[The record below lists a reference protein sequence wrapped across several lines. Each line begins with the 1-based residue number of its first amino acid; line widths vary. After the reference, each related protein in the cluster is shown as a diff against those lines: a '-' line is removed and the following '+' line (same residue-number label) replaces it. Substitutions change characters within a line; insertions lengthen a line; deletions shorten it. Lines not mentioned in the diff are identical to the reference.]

1 MYIIIVINIVN
12 GIRTNTM
19 MFLKNFDISFLML
32 VIDIKNDGIKNK
44 PNRAICILKSQS
56 NTFTLSSNKVTAVD
70 MIIVNP
76 IFNIK

>member
-1 MYIIIVINIVN
+1 MYMYIIAVINIVN

-56 NTFTLSSNKVTAVD
+56 NTFTPSCKKVAKILIT
-70 MIIVNP
+70 
-76 IFNIK
+76 